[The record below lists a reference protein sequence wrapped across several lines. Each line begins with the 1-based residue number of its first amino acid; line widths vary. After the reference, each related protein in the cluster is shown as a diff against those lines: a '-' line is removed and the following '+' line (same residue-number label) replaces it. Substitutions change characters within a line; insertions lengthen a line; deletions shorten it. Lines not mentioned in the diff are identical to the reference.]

1 MIRAEESEEKTV
13 PDKTNTHTQCAH
25 SLGSQLGEEEEL
37 AERPGGRRG
46 KRFNKSIMKYMR
58 GCDSD
63 DDDRPK
69 RAADVRN
76 WNTLFLLKRIESP
89 LEEEEDEEV
98 GLKKKTRWK
107 SRAE

>member
-13 PDKTNTHTQCAH
+13 PDKTNTHTH
-25 SLGSQLGEEEEL
+25 SVLTLWDHNLPRKRVGGGK
-37 AERPGGRRG
+37 AERPGGRG

-63 DDDRPK
+63 DDRPK

-76 WNTLFLLKRIESP
+76 WNTLFL
-89 LEEEEDEEV
+89 
-98 GLKKKTRWK
+98 
-107 SRAE
+107 